1 MIRADG
7 DKINGSD
14 VVVVENWATWSGPC
28 REISPDF
35 AQVEEKHPHLKFVKV
50 DVDSQQT
57 LPTFIAY
64 KDGNA
69 IRFIIGA
76 NPQELNVGVVFNG

>member
-1 MIRADG
+1 MVKDIESYDEW
-7 DKINGSD
+7 KSLINGSD

-50 DVDSQQT
+50 DVDSQQDVAQEAD
-57 LPTFIAY
+57 L
-64 KDGNA
+64 N
-69 IRFIIGA
+69 RFLH
-76 NPQELNVGVVFNG
+76 NCR